1 MKWCTTHPLKSRDN
15 EGVWIAFPPPA
26 SMFFFL
32 SFFFFFFFERWEAR
46 FDKKVVYQWVSYTV
60 HGTHKPLYSTTF
72 SLKIGHAVLFTHLK
86 NYFATVFFVF
96 SFQQNKQYL
105 NRPNFSKSDM
115 SKKKKKMKAF
125 NTCVFGLVG
134 GKEKKKNK
142 GYRRGCAFHR
152 EIYVTFLPM
161 IIGYTEASGNF

>member
-1 MKWCTTHPLKSRDN
+1 MDSVSSPSVC
-15 EGVWIAFPPPA
+15 V
-26 SMFFFL
+26 FL
-32 SFFFFFFFERWEAR
+32 SFLFFFFAHWEAR
-46 FDKKVVYQWVSYTV
+46 FDKKVVCQWVPYTV

-115 SKKKKKMKAF
+115 SKKKKKWKPLIRAY
-125 NTCVFGLVG
+125 LVWWE
-134 GKEKKKNK
+134 EKKRKK
-142 GYRRGCAFHR
+142 IKDIGAGVRSTERYMWLSFPWSSVTQKLL
-152 EIYVTFLPM
+152 EIFR
-161 IIGYTEASGNF
+161 IITIKLKT